1 MSLIISEILA
11 VCSSVMRSASIK
23 ITGKS
28 SDDERV
34 VILSINLLYP
44 AFLLCISL
52 FHAWRYSKVSIDPD
66 WSYFNLYA
74 FTGSLYGRDFADCKT
89 PGVHIYYWL
98 LSKLVGVNIRR
109 IKFAN
114 HFLVGSVGVVLY
126 LMTGN
131 FWSALAYT
139 VLINSGWLLA
149 FHGNVGQVPA
159 ALIAIAMAA
168 NPFVS
173 SVLWLA
179 AVFYEPK
186 LAPSFVVYAVLSGW
200 LIGILLSIPVGLLGY
215 FFFKNTQWFKWLWES
230 SVTIPARMGKNRN
243 FETWLP
249 WFTAN
254 PLLYVLPWIGL
265 GIYFKPD
272 FFYWL
277 PALAYFVFICLGRAI
292 RPNHLIPIIP
302 WLLGLPPV
310 FVIGLVLIDFISS
323 GFYLGD
329 IWLRYYPALANI
341 NDDARAAGEWL
352 RDKAGTLYVNS
363 IHSGM
368 YIYAGKPIPLGMGEQ
383 IEIRE
388 VATERREEMKRLW
401 RETPPDWVV
410 CGDVPGIN
418 FKPIGY
424 SRVAVAGANVIYR
437 KGG

>member
-1 MSLIISEILA
+1 MA
-11 VCSSVMRSASIK
+11 
-23 ITGKS
+23 
-28 SDDERV
+28 
-34 VILSINLLYP
+34 ILSLLLF
-44 AFLLCISL
+44 AISL
-52 FHAWRYSKVSIDPD
+52 YHAWRYSRTSVDPD
-66 WSYFNLYA
+66 WAYFNLYA

-89 PGVHIYYWL
+89 PGVHIYYWI
-98 LSKLVGVNIRR
+98 LSKLVGVNVRR

-114 HFLVGSVGVVLY
+114 HFLVGSVGVLLY
-126 LMTGN
+126 AMTGN

-159 ALIAIAMAA
+159 ALIAIAL
-168 NPFVS
+168 VS
-173 SVLWLA
+173 HPVVSGVLWLA

-186 LAPSFVVYAVLSGW
+186 LSPSFLVFAVANRW
-200 LIGILLSIPVGLLGY
+200 LWLLALAPLALLY
-215 FFFKNTQWFKWLWES
+215 FAFKNKQWFKWLWES
-230 SVTIPARMGKNRN
+230 SVTIPARIGRTRN
-243 FETWLP
+243 KETWVP

-277 PALAYFVFICLGRAI
+277 PALVYFVFICLGRAI
-292 RPNHLIPIIP
+292 RSNHFIPLIP

-310 FVIGLVLIDFISS
+310 FVIGLALIDFISS

-329 IWLRYYPALANI
+329 LWLRYYPALERI
-341 NDDARAAGEWL
+341 NDEAQTTGEWL
-352 RDKAGTLYVNS
+352 REKAGTLYVNG
-363 IHSGM
+363 IHSGI
-368 YIYAGKPIPLGMGEQ
+368 YIHARKPLSLGMTEQ

-388 VATERREEMKRLW
+388 VAKERRSDMVRRWK
-401 RETPPDWVV
+401 ETPPDWVV

-424 SRVAVAGANVIYR
+424 SRTATVGENVMYR
-437 KGG
+437 KAV